1 MPLPTMTLTTDFGHA
16 DHFAGT
22 MKGVI
27 LRIAPRVQIVDITHD
42 VQPFEILE
50 GAFVIEQAYRYFPK
64 RTIHVIV
71 VDPGVG
77 SQRRPILAEMAGQYF
92 ISPDNGI
99 LSLIYGRE
107 TKKRV
112 RHITN
117 EKYFLHPVSQTF
129 HGRDVFAPGAAHL
142 GSGGPPAGFGKTI
155 TNLPKSSTHKP
166 AQK

>member
-1 MPLPTMTLTTDFGHA
+1 MPLPTIPLTTDFGYA

-64 RTIHVIV
+64 KTIHVIV

-77 SQRRPILAEMAGQYF
+77 SQGRPILAEMAGQYF
-92 ISPDNGI
+92 IAPDNGI
-99 LSLIYGRE
+99 FSLIYGRE
-107 TKKRV
+107 AHTKV

-117 EKYFLHPVSQTF
+117 EKHFLPPLSPTF
-129 HGRDVFAPGAAHL
+129 HRRDVFSPLAAHL
-142 GSGGPPAGFGKTI
+142 ASC
-155 TNLPKSSTHKP
+155 
-166 AQK
+166 